1 MHEIYLSYSKNTT
14 LPLGIGSL
22 HSDSHPFTHFYF
34 DTFTSLLG
42 LFNWHTDSHPF
53 THFYFDTFTSLTD
66 HQLPFM
72 PCGWY
77 WYWARKPYWYWYWA
91 WMPYFVHWARKPY
104 CHTLTSN
111 SNIHQSALIY
121 IIPHLLHPHCL
132 LHLMIL
138 IQTIYIQTPHD
149 HVTYRTPI
157 PTYFTQPVSQMT
169 SPIHWCIVV
178 LTTIRSS
185 SRICSMHHTISR
197 AHLYTSLRFQNSAI
211 HFQTDSTPP
220 TYITTHALPHIA
232 YLWTLH
238 NVYRTMHYPPIS
250 NLIRLCTKYN
260 STIHRYDMT
269 PLVHTYTTESS
280 SIHFNGDRPHSVPVR
295 AIPVNYGSTNIP
307 DHCHLCFQMIHILQP

>member
-1 MHEIYLSYSKNTT
+1 MWLILILGSKAILILILGLNALLSLGSKAILSYTHLQLQHAPIRLDIYHSSSSSSP
-14 LPLGIGSL
+14 LPATSDDSDPNNI
-22 HSDSHPFTHFYF
+22 HSDTTWPCHVSYTH
-34 DTFTSLLG
+34 
-42 LFNWHTDSHPF
+42 
-53 THFYFDTFTSLTD
+53 
-66 HQLPFM
+66 
-72 PCGWY
+72 
-77 WYWARKPYWYWYWA
+77 
-91 WMPYFVHWARKPY
+91 
-104 CHTLTSN
+104 
-111 SNIHQSALIY
+111 
-121 IIPHLLHPHCL
+121 PHLLYSTCL
-132 LHLMIL
+132 SNDI
-138 IQTIYIQTPHD
+138 
-149 HVTYRTPI
+149 
-157 PTYFTQPVSQMT
+157 

-211 HFQTDSTPP
+211 HFHTDSTPP
-220 TYITTHALPHIA
+220 THITTHALPHIA